1 VPFTPVTTISSS
13 TNGAEAQVGDTTKS
27 ANSTSSS
34 SSSYNS
40 DYLYLLFLLIIPLVL
55 IILLIFCC
63 CCGRYCQIFTH
74 KTCNFLLCPC
84 ARPKDSY
91 MENGKVYDATICYSE
106 YDENWLDEQFLP
118 CMSQFVN
125 NYKIHKLSL
134 FNRSTDKISR
144 ENEKVLRSSKR
155 IILIFSRK
163 FLKEEWSNKSF
174 RNVLRDICMDE
185 NNKNFVLI
193 VVNVGA
199 LPQTEIDYYLRYL
212 DMPEKHFALANSSD
226 NGGNDSMPTLKQK
239 NIFLRMKD
247 NIKYHLGLKRI
258 ETLQIADRSFW
269 KRFLYIMPQIGYDN
283 TKPTVI
289 TKEKTNSKAPKRA
302 TRLEEVDEYAS
313 EYKDVKSLRHIIVPI
328 PDFMRTQLGFNKKS
342 KKAQLED
349 MSKSVNKPSS
359 SVKYD
364 YNQQDYD
371 VNKRINGFSAIP
383 YSPTSVTNDA
393 DQFSNSSRNYHKRA
407 VSSRSPSRTNNISII
422 DGNYKIRSHSP
433 SDSMDTRSTNTTRRN
448 SGNET
453 PDILASFKP
462 DPNMVIK
469 ETPMRKTRS
478 SSRQKSPEK
487 YDRSDVRSSDRTQRR
502 RSEDSLRS
510 TNSSRMN

>member
-1 VPFTPVTTISSS
+1 VPFSITPTASTASTASTS
-13 TNGAEAQVGDTTKS
+13 TNGAEAQLGDTT
-27 ANSTSSS
+27 TQSSS
-34 SSSYNS
+34 TNGNS
-40 DYLYLLFLLIIPLVL
+40 NLWYLLFLLLIPLAL

-63 CCGRYCQIFTH
+63 CCGRYCQICSH
-74 KTCNFLLCPC
+74 QSCDCLLCPC
-84 ARPKDSY
+84 ARPKDAY
-91 MENGKVYDATICYSE
+91 IDNGKVYDATICYSE

-118 CMSQFVN
+118 CLSQFEH

-134 FNRSTDKISR
+134 YNRSVDKISR

-174 RNVLRDICMDE
+174 RNVLRDINMDK
-185 NNKNFVLI
+185 NNKHCVI
-193 VVNVGA
+193 IAVNVGA
-199 LPQTEIDYYLRYL
+199 LSQKEIDYYLRYL
-212 DMPEKHFALANSSD
+212 HMSEKDFAQVSES
-226 NGGNDSMPTLKQK
+226 GGDSMPPLKQK
-239 NIFLRMKD
+239 NLFSQLSD
-247 NIKYHLGLKRI
+247 NIKYHFGLKRV

-269 KRFLYIMPQIGYDN
+269 NKFLYIMPRIGYDN

-289 TKEKTNSKAPKRA
+289 TKEKSSTKVPKRA

-328 PDFMRTQLGFNKKS
+328 PDFMRTQLGFNKKN

-349 MSKSVNKPSS
+349 ISKNVHKQSS

-371 VNKRINGFSAIP
+371 VNKRVNGFSSIP
-383 YSPTSVTNDA
+383 YSPTSVND
-393 DQFSNSSRNYHKRA
+393 DQTSSGSRNYHKRS
-407 VSSRSPSRTNNISII
+407 VPSRSPSRNNNISII
-422 DGNYKIRSHSP
+422 DTSQANYRIRSQSP
-433 SDSMDTRSTNTTRRN
+433 TDSVDTRSTNTTRRN
-448 SGNET
+448 SSGT

-462 DPNMVIK
+462 DPNIVIK

-478 SSRQKSPEK
+478 SSRQKSP
-487 YDRSDVRSSDRTQRR
+487 DRSDLRSADRSQRR
-502 RSEDSLRS
+502 RSEDSSRLS
-510 TNSSRMN
+510 SNSSRLN